1 MIPGFTGLD
10 WVVAGA
16 AAVSLYVL
24 ASMWLAERRPAPAP
38 VDAEE

>member
-1 MIPGFTGLD
+1 VTGLD

-24 ASMWLAERRPAPAP
+24 ASMWLSSRAAPA
-38 VDAEE
+38 DAPEE

>member
-1 MIPGFTGLD
+1 MIPELTGLD

-24 ASMWLAERRPAPAP
+24 ANMWLASRAAAPAAD
-38 VDAEE
+38 VEE

>member
-1 MIPGFTGLD
+1 MTAELTGLD

-24 ASMWLAERRPAPAP
+24 ANMWLTSRRAAPE
-38 VDAEE
+38 D

>member
-24 ASMWLAERRPAPAP
+24 ASMWLAERRTPAPAE
-38 VDAEE
+38 AED

>member
-1 MIPGFTGLD
+1 VTFDLTGLD

-24 ASMWLAERRPAPAP
+24 ASMWLTSRRPAPA
-38 VDAEE
+38 DTKE

>member
-1 MIPGFTGLD
+1 MTADQLTGLD

-24 ASMWLAERRPAPAP
+24 ASMWLGRSRTA
-38 VDAEE
+38 DGAEE

>member
-1 MIPGFTGLD
+1 MISELTGLD

-24 ASMWLAERRPAPAP
+24 ASMWLTSRRTPATA
-38 VDAEE
+38 DAEE

>member
-1 MIPGFTGLD
+1 MTGLTGLD

-24 ASMWLAERRPAPAP
+24 ASMWLTSRRRPAA
-38 VDAEE
+38 DGGE